1 MKYTSQ
7 HCCDKTL
14 DGKMAIYRECDFLIV
29 QNHGEKSNFVGFK
42 EDDCPLD
49 LPMPFSSTDVRYK
62 HLWMFI
68 VGKLWLFL
76 RPLPWCKHMSFF
88 IEWWWGECFVCKIR
102 VLA

>member
-1 MKYTSQ
+1 
-7 HCCDKTL
+7 
-14 DGKMAIYRECDFLIV
+14 MAIYRECDFLIV

-68 VGKLWLFL
+68 VGKL
-76 RPLPWCKHMSFF
+76 
-88 IEWWWGECFVCKIR
+88 
-102 VLA
+102 